1 MILSPYIHWSVD
13 PEIFR
18 FGAFTIRW
26 YGLLFA
32 TSFFLGYRII
42 QWIFQ
47 KEKLPKTDV
56 DILLFYVLFGVVIGA
71 RLGHCLFYE
80 PGYYLS
86 NPIEIIKFWRGGLAS
101 HGAAIGI
108 LTAIYLYSKKKTK
121 QTYFWVVDRV
131 VIVVALSGF
140 FIRVGN
146 LFNSEILGKATDVP
160 WAFIFT
166 RVDMI
171 PRHPTQIYEALAYLS
186 IFLLLITVY
195 RKFHPVFPGMLFG
208 IFLTCIFG
216 FRIFVEFFKE
226 NQSTFEAGMTLN
238 MGQLLSIPFLL
249 IGLFLIFRSRFRK
262 AKTT

>member
-1 MILSPYIHWSVD
+1 MVLSPFFHWSVD
-13 PEIFR
+13 PEIIR
-18 FGAFTIRW
+18 VGAFAIRW

-32 TSFFLGYRII
+32 TSFFAGYRIT
-42 QWIFQ
+42 QWIYQ
-47 KEKLPKTDV
+47 KEGLQKTDV
-56 DILLFYVLFGVVIGA
+56 DELLIYILFGVVIGA

-80 PGYYLS
+80 PSYYLS
-86 NPIEIIKFWRGGLAS
+86 NPLEIIKFWRGGLAS

-108 LTAIYLYSKKKTK
+108 LSAIYLYSRKKPK

-140 FIRVGN
+140 FIRMGN
-146 LFNSEILGKATDVP
+146 LFNSEILGRSTDVS

-186 IFLLLITVY
+186 VFFLLIKVY
-195 RKFHPVFPGMLFG
+195 RKFQPVFPGMLLG

-226 NQSTFEAGMTLN
+226 NQSAFEAGMALN
-238 MGQLLSIPFLL
+238 MGQILSIPFVL
-249 IGLFLIFRSRFRK
+249 IGIFFMFRPRFM
-262 AKTT
+262 KTSK

>member
-1 MILSPYIHWSVD
+1 M
-13 PEIFR
+13 
-18 FGAFTIRW
+18 
-26 YGLLFA
+26 
-32 TSFFLGYRII
+32 
-42 QWIFQ
+42 
-47 KEKLPKTDV
+47 
-56 DILLFYVLFGVVIGA
+56 
-71 RLGHCLFYE
+71 
-80 PGYYLS
+80 
-86 NPIEIIKFWRGGLAS
+86 
-101 HGAAIGI
+101 
-108 LTAIYLYSKKKTK
+108 
-121 QTYFWVVDRV
+121 DRV
-131 VIVVALSGF
+131 FIVVALSGF

-226 NQSTFEAGMTLN
+226 TQSTFEAGMTLN